1 MDPPAKNRAILDA
14 AEALFVAHGYE
25 GTSIAD
31 IARRA
36 GVAVGTVYR
45 LHADKPA
52 LLTAL
57 HRRMEDRFVAATFD
71 GWQSR
76 SDYTERFRAM
86 FTAIFAE
93 AAASRAAM
101 PLYGM
106 TKEASGGAGYVPGA
120 AIVATIAALYGEGQ
134 AAGALRDG
142 KPGLMAAI
150 AYGMTDAALRHWL
163 ASDACGMPEPYVDV
177 LAVLACRAFLA

>member
-1 MDPPAKNRAILDA
+1 MDPAGKNRAILDA

-25 GTSIAD
+25 GSSIAD
-31 IARRA
+31 IARKA

-45 LHADKPA
+45 LHVDKPA

-57 HRRMEDRFVAATFD
+57 HRRMEERFIAATID
-71 GWQSR
+71 GWGSR
-76 SDYTERFRAM
+76 SDYNERFHAM

-93 AAASRAAM
+93 AAAARAAM

-106 TKEASGGAGYVPGA
+106 TKEASDAGGYVPGA
-120 AIVATIAALYGEGQ
+120 AMIATIAALYDKGRR
-134 AAGALRDG
+134 AGALRDG
-142 KPGLMAAI
+142 QPGLMAAI

-163 ASDACGMPEPYVDV
+163 AADTESVTEPHVDALTA
-177 LAVLACRAFLA
+177 LASRAFLA